1 MGSVLF
7 AVMIA
12 PLVNILE
19 FFYVL
24 FEEITGSRGIAV
36 VGLSFV
42 VTICTLPLY
51 MVAEKWQE
59 EERRKQD
66 ALRPG
71 VKRIKEA
78 FKGDEQYMILT
89 TFYRQNRYHPLM
101 ALRSSF
107 SLLIQIPFFIA
118 AYTFLSHL
126 EPLRGYRFLFITD
139 FGRPDALFKIGNFT
153 VNILPVAMT
162 AINCV
167 SGAIYSKGHG
177 AGEQVQIFACAAVFL
192 VLLYN
197 SPAGLVVYWTMNNI
211 LSLVKNIFYK
221 LKNPKRVIFALICVV
236 SVFCLIAA
244 FTVLSGRKTAF
255 RALVAAIA
263 IVLPAL
269 PFFARTVSAF
279 LGKRFAV
286 LDRNRRVRFAAFIL
300 SAITLA
306 LLAGLVIPS
315 MLMESEP
322 VQYCYVE
329 DVASPFVFLRYTFF
343 QAIGCFVLWPLCFYA
358 LFSAK
363 VKKAFAL
370 AFPLAAMCALLNT
383 FAFSGD
389 YGPILPEC
397 IFMEPQFF
405 MPTLPSF
412 ILNAVLIAAIFA
424 AVILLMKLRPQA
436 IVSVCAIAQVALLAV
451 GIRNSAHIAGAF
463 AKMSPPQIQTEI
475 LPVYHL
481 SKSGRNVIVLMMD
494 RFFMPF
500 VERCFEE
507 EPDLKERFDGFV
519 FYKNTVSFAPR
530 TMTGAIG
537 IFGGYSFTPWEINSR
552 TSQTLQEKHNQGLL
566 TMPVLFHEAGFDVT
580 VSGLPYENFL
590 KYPIEQMYDGY
601 EYVNRAE
608 TRGAYSDLWYREH
621 NMEKPLYLAQSIRR
635 NLMWFSLFKMVSP
648 IFRRG
653 IYHDEYWTSFF
664 SYDDGMPRFLDNY
677 SELDYLPAL
686 TDASAQNDSFVMID
700 NELVHEPYLM
710 DAPDYVPSDKPATV
724 FGKSEFAR
732 DAHFITMMA
741 AFRML
746 ARFFDR
752 LKELGVYDNT
762 RIIIVSDHGTGVAVP
777 ELVNDIPKLSKESV
791 VASLLVKDFNE
802 WGGVVTN
809 IEFMTNADTPALA
822 VEGIIPNAKNPFTG
836 VPLAPADKSEFV
848 KIMTSQAQSTR
859 IRNEPQYAVK
869 KDEWFTVQDDI
880 YVNENWKPFIDR
892 GGK

>member
-1 MGSVLF
+1 MGTALF
-7 AVMIA
+7 AVIIA

-24 FEEITGSRGIAV
+24 FEKITGSRGIAV

-51 MVAEKWQE
+51 MVAEKWQD

-66 ALRPG
+66 LLRPG
-71 VKRIKEA
+71 VKRIKAA

-89 TFYRQNRYHPLM
+89 TFYRQNHYHPLM

-126 EPLRGYRFLFITD
+126 EPLRGYHFLFIND
-139 FGRPDALFKIGNFT
+139 FGSPDGALKIGSLT
-153 VNILPVAMT
+153 VNVLPILMT
-162 AINCV
+162 VINCV

-177 AGEQVQIFACAAVFL
+177 VGEKVQIFGCAAVFL

-197 SPAGLVVYWTMNNI
+197 SPAGLVVYWTMNNV

-221 LKNPKRVIFALICVV
+221 LKNPKRVIFALLCAV
-236 SVFCLIAA
+236 SALGLIAA

-255 RALVAAIA
+255 RALVVAIA
-263 IVLPAL
+263 IVLPTL
-269 PFFARTVSAF
+269 PFSARKISSF
-279 LGKRFAV
+279 LKKSFVGLDKNKR
-286 LDRNRRVRFAAFIL
+286 LRFAAFML
-300 SAITLA
+300 SAVTLA

-322 VQYCYVE
+322 DNYCYVE
-329 DVASPFVFLRYTFF
+329 NYASPFVFLRYTFY

-363 VKKAFAL
+363 VKKVFAVG
-370 AFPLAAMCALLNT
+370 FPIVAMCALLNT

-405 MPTLPSF
+405 MPTLPAF
-412 ILNAVLIAAIFA
+412 VLNVVLLVALFAVVVVLLKWRPS
-424 AVILLMKLRPQA
+424 AVA
-436 IVSVCAIAQVALLAV
+436 SACAVVSVALLTV
-451 GIRNSAHIAGAF
+451 GVRNSASIAGAF
-463 AKMSPPQIQTEI
+463 AKMTPPQIQTEI
-475 LPVYHL
+475 VPAYHL
-481 SKSGRNVIVLMMD
+481 SKDGRNVIVLMMD

-507 EPDLKERFDGFV
+507 DPSLKEKFDGFV
-519 FYKNTVSFAPR
+519 FYKNTVSLAPR
-530 TMTGAIG
+530 TMTGSVG
-537 IFGGYSFTPWEINSR
+537 IFGGYSFTPWEINVR
-552 TSQTLQEKHNQGLL
+552 TEQTLQEKHNQALL

-580 VSGLPYENFL
+580 VSGLPYENYL
-590 KYPIEQMYDGY
+590 EYPVEQMYDGY

-621 NMEKPLYLAQSIRR
+621 NMEKPLYLAQNIKR
-635 NLMWFSLFKMVSP
+635 NFIWFSLFKMVSP
-648 IFRRG
+648 IFRRVV
-653 IYHDEYWTSFF
+653 YHDGYWTSFF

-686 TDASAQNDSFVMID
+686 TDADARRDSFIMID

-710 DAPDYVPSDKPATV
+710 DAPDYVPSDKPVTV
-724 FGKSEFAR
+724 FGKGEFAR

-741 AFRML
+741 ASKML

-752 LKELGVYDNT
+752 LKELGVYGNT
-762 RIIIVSDHGTGVAVP
+762 RIIIVSDHGTGIRVP
-777 ELVNDIPKLSKESV
+777 ELANDIPGLRKQTV
-791 VASLLVKDFNE
+791 VASLLVKDFGK
-802 WGGVVTN
+802 WGGVKTSL
-809 IEFMTNADTPALA
+809 EFMTNADTPAIAL
-822 VEGIIPNAKNPFTG
+822 EGIVPNAKNPFTG
-836 VPLAPADKSEFV
+836 VPLAPADKSEYV

-859 IRNEPQYAVK
+859 IRKQSHFDIA
-869 KDEWFTVQDDI
+869 KDEWFTVKDDI
-880 YVNENWKPFIDR
+880 YVNENWKPYTDIE
-892 GGK
+892 